1 MIWDFSN
8 GHFVH
13 TGALLTPGMSLWPP
27 WPPLMFWNIPGDA
40 CAPAFPLLSYVSP
53 QKSLPRLC
61 SKCHHREAG
70 GPPGTPLQHG
80 WAGGVLLLAYGGW
93 RPGVPLNTPSTV
105 QMAPRQRPIRP
116 QVARGRDLCV
126 LRGAWGGLGLVPGRI
141 LASRTAPGPQKAC
154 NREAASRVSGPGQPS
169 VMIRTPGPRAAC
181 LASASALKCTSHH
194 HLLKDDKPPWS
205 GVNDGDGDQLSII
218 PGHRCPGPVLDPA
231 SSWCH
236 GCSVTKGTEG
246 GTFLRKQSSLSCRA
260 SPMPLSP
267 VISQEGPRGC
277 AAGSPQGP
285 RNWSW
290 LAVREAPLGS
300 ATSGGAE
307 PLSGVFSCCRWKVT
321 SLGPCS
327 ASCGLGTAT
336 RSLACVRLDHGQDT
350 EVDGAACAGL
360 VQPQASIPCIVAD
373 CAYRWHVSAW
383 TQVSAAAGA
392 GRPVCQPRVLTHGD
406 VGRGS

>member
-1 MIWDFSN
+1 MFCDK
-8 GHFVH
+8 GD
-13 TGALLTPGMSLWPP
+13 GRGDLLKETELSFLQSLPHATQ
-27 WPPLMFWNIPGDA
+27 PGDQPGGA
-40 CAPAFPLLSYVSP
+40 
-53 QKSLPRLC
+53 QGLC
-61 SKCHHREAG
+61 CWT
-70 GPPGTPLQHG
+70 PP
-80 WAGGVLLLAYGGW
+80 
-93 RPGVPLNTPSTV
+93 
-105 QMAPRQRPIRP
+105 
-116 QVARGRDLCV
+116 
-126 LRGAWGGLGLVPGRI
+126 
-141 LASRTAPGPQKAC
+141 
-154 NREAASRVSGPGQPS
+154 
-169 VMIRTPGPRAAC
+169 
-181 LASASALKCTSHH
+181 
-194 HLLKDDKPPWS
+194 
-205 GVNDGDGDQLSII
+205 
-218 PGHRCPGPVLDPA
+218 
-231 SSWCH
+231 
-236 GCSVTKGTEG
+236 
-246 GTFLRKQSSLSCRA
+246 
-260 SPMPLSP
+260 
-267 VISQEGPRGC
+267 
-277 AAGSPQGP
+277 GP

-360 VQPQASIPCIVAD
+360 VRPQASIPCIVAD